1 MSKTITLDLNHTQNG
16 SNPWDVDIGRGQNDG
31 VVKIT
36 FQSKTGD
43 SITIVGLD
51 SSQVNDLCVDM
62 ECLESSHEDYW
73 DEYKRTGVPEDTPN
87 ITNDPML
94 TEK

>member
-16 SNPWDVDIGRGQNDG
+16 PNPWEVDIGRGQNDG

-43 SITIVGLD
+43 
-51 SSQVNDLCVDM
+51 
-62 ECLESSHEDYW
+62 
-73 DEYKRTGVPEDTPN
+73 
-87 ITNDPML
+87 
-94 TEK
+94 